1 MLKSTLKNQT
11 LTFSIQFTFS
21 YVHFLNERRVEV
33 MKETPDI
40 GFVDISKKMAAEWTA
55 LPQEEKARSV

>member
-1 MLKSTLKNQT
+1 MAVRKFKMNENCP
-11 LTFSIQFTFS
+11 FR

-55 LPQEEKARSV
+55 LPQEEKAR

>member
-1 MLKSTLKNQT
+1 MLI
-11 LTFSIQFTFS
+11 FVIQCPFR

-55 LPQEEKARSV
+55 LPQEEKAR

>member
-1 MLKSTLKNQT
+1 MKNPS
-11 LTFSIQFTFS
+11 LTFQSTSS

-33 MKETPDI
+33 IKETPDI